1 MTRGPLPSNS
11 TRQVMFEA
19 PPSTGVTETTRASW
33 KPGSRLSHASK
44 VAGIGVTHGILR
56 ARLRAVERAARGEPP
71 YNHGVEY
78 NEALDYL
85 LSLTDMER
93 GFQASPNPTMNLESV
108 RSLLSRLNNP
118 QRGRPTVHVTGSKGK
133 GTTAA
138 LIAGVLQ
145 RAGNVTGLYT
155 SPHLHSF
162 TERIA
167 IDGDAVSPEEFA
179 AGLSAIKD
187 AVEAERESVHGDVS
201 TFGVLT
207 ALFFWLMR
215 AQVPRVSWQVVEVG
229 LGGTF
234 DATNV
239 IDPPEIAVITPIS
252 LEHTAILGNTPAEI
266 ARDKAG
272 IIKSGT
278 TAIVGPQRDPSVL
291 DVIAERCDEVGATLV
306 DVASLYQY
314 EILEKFPFGQSFRL
328 IGPNG
333 ERRMRTPMLGTH
345 LVANA
350 ATAVAAAEAIRAR
363 GFSISEQAIIDGI
376 AHVRVPGRLEV
387 MGQKPLIVADGA
399 HNGESAE
406 ALATALKEYFD
417 WRRLFLVI
425 GCNQDKDVRE
435 MGFKLAKLCELI
447 VCCRFSNPRAMD
459 PYQMIQEIGF
469 LGPAAV
475 AEESVAD
482 GIDTALS
489 HASEADLVCVTGSL
503 YVVAEAREHILGE
516 SVIRR

>member
-1 MTRGPLPSNS
+1 MGSMR
-11 TRQVMFEA
+11 RIVRAA
-19 PPSTGVTETTRASW
+19 PCN
-33 KPGSRLSHASK
+33 
-44 VAGIGVTHGILR
+44 
-56 ARLRAVERAARGEPP
+56 VERASQRSPP
-71 YNHGVEY
+71 YNRAVEY

-93 GFQASPNPTMNLESV
+93 GFQASPNPTMNIESM

-138 LIAGVLQ
+138 MIAGVLQ

-162 TERIA
+162 TERVA
-167 IDGDAVSPEEFA
+167 INGDSISPEEFA
-179 AGLSAIKD
+179 AGISAIKD
-187 AVEAERESVHGDVS
+187 AVEAERQSVHGDVS

-215 AQVPRVSWQVVEVG
+215 AQVPRVDWQVVEVG

-239 IDPPEIAVITPIS
+239 IDPPEVAVITPIS

-266 ARDKAG
+266 AKDKSG
-272 IIKSGT
+272 IIKAGT
-278 TAIVGPQRDPSVL
+278 TAVVGPQKDPAVL
-291 DVIAERCDEVGATLV
+291 EVVAERCAEVGARLV

-314 EILEKFPFGQSFRL
+314 EVLEKFPFGQSFRL

-333 ERRMRTPMLGTH
+333 ERKMRTPMLGAH
-345 LVANA
+345 LVENA

-363 GFSISEQAIIDGI
+363 GFTISEQAIVDGI

-399 HNGESAE
+399 HNGESAA
-406 ALATALKEYFD
+406 ALATALKDYFN
-417 WRRLFLVI
+417 WKRLFLVI
-425 GCNQDKDVRE
+425 GCNKDKDVRE

-447 VCCRFSNPRAMD
+447 VCCRFDNPRAMD

-469 LGPAAV
+469 LGPPAV

-482 GIDTALS
+482 GLDTALS
-489 HASEADLVCVTGSL
+489 HASEGDLVCVTGSL

>member
-1 MTRGPLPSNS
+1 MNVERP
-11 TRQVMFEA
+11 
-19 PPSTGVTETTRASW
+19 W
-33 KPGSRLSHASK
+33 KPR
-44 VAGIGVTHGILR
+44 AG
-56 ARLRAVERAARGEPP
+56 
-71 YNHGVEY
+71 YNLAVEY

-93 GFQASPNPTMNLESV
+93 GFQASPNPTMNIESM
-108 RSLLSRLNNP
+108 RSLLARLNDP
-118 QRGRPTVHVTGSKGK
+118 HVGRPTVHVTGSKGK
-133 GTTAA
+133 GTTATM
-138 LIAGVLQ
+138 IAGILQ
-145 RAGNVTGLYT
+145 RADNAVALFT

-167 IDGDAVSPEEFA
+167 IGGDSISPEEFA

-187 AVEAERESVHGDVS
+187 AVEAERLSVHGDVS
-201 TFGVLT
+201 TFGVMT
-207 ALFFWLMR
+207 ALFFWLVR
-215 AQVPRVSWQVVEVG
+215 AQIPRIDWQVVEVG

-239 IDPPEIAVITPIS
+239 LEPPEVAVITPIS

-266 ARDKAG
+266 AKDKAG
-272 IIKSGT
+272 IIKAGS
-278 TAIVGPQRDPSVL
+278 TAVVAPQHDPAVL
-291 DVIAERCDEVGATLV
+291 EVIGERCAEVGAKLV

-314 EILEKFPFGQSFRL
+314 EVLEKFPFGQSFRL

-333 ERRMRTPMLGTH
+333 ERKMRTPMLGTH
-345 LVANA
+345 LVQNA
-350 ATAVAAAEAIRAR
+350 ATAVAAAEAIRAK
-363 GFSISEQAIIDGI
+363 GFHLSEQAIIDGI

-399 HNGESAE
+399 HNGESAA
-406 ALATALKEYFD
+406 ALAVALKEYFQ
-417 WRRLFLVI
+417 WRRCFFII
-425 GCNQDKDVRE
+425 GCNKDKDVRQ
-435 MGFKLAKLCELI
+435 MGFKLAKMAELI
-447 VCCRFSNPRAMD
+447 VCTRFNNPRAMD

-475 AEESVAD
+475 AEETVGDAL
-482 GIDTALS
+482 DTALS
-489 HASEADLVCVTGSL
+489 HATEEDLVCVTGSL

>member
-1 MTRGPLPSNS
+1 MSNHRGFCLLVRSPSP
-11 TRQVMFEA
+11 E
-19 PPSTGVTETTRASW
+19 
-33 KPGSRLSHASK
+33 SRPRK
-44 VAGIGVTHGILR
+44 VP
-56 ARLRAVERAARGEPP
+56 EP
-71 YNHGVEY
+71 YNQPVEY

-93 GFQASPNPTMNLESV
+93 GFQASPNPTMNLETM
-108 RSLLSRLNNP
+108 RSLLSRVNNP

-138 LIAGVLQ
+138 MIAGVLQ

-167 IDGDAVSPEEFA
+167 IDGDSISPEEFA
-179 AGLSAIKD
+179 AGLNAIKD

-215 AQVPRVSWQVVEVG
+215 AQVPRVDWQVVEVG

-239 IDPPEIAVITPIS
+239 IDPPEVAVITPIS

-266 ARDKAG
+266 AKDKSG
-272 IIKSGT
+272 IIKEGT
-278 TAIVGPQRDPSVL
+278 TAVVGPQKDPA
-291 DVIAERCDEVGATLV
+291 VIEVVAERCAQVGARLV

-333 ERRMRTPMLGTH
+333 ERKMRTPMLGAH
-345 LVANA
+345 LVENA

-363 GFSISEQAIIDGI
+363 GFTVSEQAIVDGI

-399 HNGESAE
+399 HNGESAA
-406 ALATALKEYFD
+406 ALATALKDYFE

-425 GCNQDKDVRE
+425 GCNKDKDVRE
-435 MGFKLAKLCELI
+435 IGFKLARLCELI
-447 VCCRFSNPRAMD
+447 VCCRFNNPRAMD

-469 LGPAAV
+469 LGPPAV

-482 GIDTALS
+482 GLDTALS
-489 HASEADLVCVTGSL
+489 HASEADLICVTGSL

>member
-1 MTRGPLPSNS
+1 M
-11 TRQVMFEA
+11 
-19 PPSTGVTETTRASW
+19 
-33 KPGSRLSHASK
+33 
-44 VAGIGVTHGILR
+44 
-56 ARLRAVERAARGEPP
+56 
-71 YNHGVEY
+71 EY
-78 NEALDYL
+78 NEALEYL

-93 GFQASPNPTMNLESV
+93 GFQASPNPTMNLESM

-118 QRGRPTVHVTGSKGK
+118 HRGRPTVHVTGSKGK

-138 LIAGVLQ
+138 MIAGVLQ

-167 IDGDAVSPEEFA
+167 IDGDHISPEEFA

-187 AVEAERESVHGDVS
+187 AVEAERLSVHGDVS

-215 AQVPRVSWQVVEVG
+215 AQVPRVDWQVVEVG

-239 IDPPEIAVITPIS
+239 IDPPEVAVITPIS
-252 LEHTAILGNTPAEI
+252 LEHTAILGSTPAEI
-266 ARDKAG
+266 AKDKAG
-272 IIKSGT
+272 IIKAGS
-278 TAIVGPQRDPSVL
+278 TAVVAPQKDSSVIE
-291 DVIAERCDEVGATLV
+291 VIGERCDEVGARLV
-306 DVASLYQY
+306 DVATLYQY
-314 EILEKFPFGQSFRL
+314 EIVEKFPFGQSFRL
-328 IGPNG
+328 IGPNS
-333 ERRMRTPMLGTH
+333 ERKMRTPMLGAH
-345 LVANA
+345 IVENA
-350 ATAVAAAEAIRAR
+350 ATAVATAEAIRAR
-363 GFSISEQAIIDGI
+363 GFTITEQAIVDGI

-399 HNGESAE
+399 HNGESAA
-406 ALATALKEYFD
+406 ALITALREYFE

-425 GCNQDKDVRE
+425 GCNQDKDVRDI
-435 MGFKLAKLCELI
+435 GFKLAKYCELI
-447 VCCRFSNPRAMD
+447 VCCRFNNPRAMD

-482 GIDTALS
+482 GLETALS
-489 HASEADLVCVTGSL
+489 HAGEADLVCVTGSL

-516 SVIRR
+516 SVISR

>member
-1 MTRGPLPSNS
+1 MN
-11 TRQVMFEA
+11 
-19 PPSTGVTETTRASW
+19 
-33 KPGSRLSHASK
+33 
-44 VAGIGVTHGILR
+44 
-56 ARLRAVERAARGEPP
+56 VERASDRREP
-71 YNHGVEY
+71 YNRRVEY

-93 GFQASPNPTMNLESV
+93 GFQASPNPTMNLETM
-108 RSLLSRLNNP
+108 RSLLSRLNDP
-118 QRGRPTVHVTGSKGK
+118 QTGRPTVHVTGSKGK
-133 GTTAA
+133 GTTSAM
-138 LIAGVLQ
+138 IAGILN
-145 RAGNVTGLYT
+145 RGGNVTGLYT

-167 IDGDAVSPEEFA
+167 IGGDSISTEEFA
-179 AGLSAIKD
+179 AGITAIKE
-187 AVEAERESVHGDVS
+187 AVEAERASVHGDVS

-215 AQVPRVSWQVVEVG
+215 AQVPRIDWQVVEVG

-239 IDPPEIAVITPIS
+239 IDPPEVAVITPIS

-272 IIKSGT
+272 IIKQGT
-278 TAIVGPQRDPSVL
+278 TAVVAPQKDPAVL
-291 DVIAERCDEVGATLV
+291 GVIGERCEAVGAKLV

-314 EILEKFPFGQSFRL
+314 EVLERFPFGQSFRL

-333 ERRMRTPMLGTH
+333 ERKMRTPMLGAH
-345 LVANA
+345 LVENA
-350 ATAVAAAEAIRAR
+350 ATAVAAAEAIRGR
-363 GFSISEQAIIDGI
+363 GFTLSEQAIVDGI

-387 MGQKPLIVADGA
+387 MSQRPLIVADGA
-399 HNGESAE
+399 HNGESAA
-406 ALATALKEYFD
+406 ALATALKDYFN
-417 WRRLFLVI
+417 WRRLFLII
-425 GCNQDKDVRE
+425 GCNKDKDVRE
-435 MGFKLAKLCELI
+435 IGFKLARLCELI
-447 VCCRFSNPRAMD
+447 VCTRFANPRAMD

-469 LGPAAV
+469 LGPPAV
-475 AEESVAD
+475 AEETVGDAL
-482 GIDTALS
+482 DTALS
-489 HASEADLVCVTGSL
+489 HANEEDLVCITGSL